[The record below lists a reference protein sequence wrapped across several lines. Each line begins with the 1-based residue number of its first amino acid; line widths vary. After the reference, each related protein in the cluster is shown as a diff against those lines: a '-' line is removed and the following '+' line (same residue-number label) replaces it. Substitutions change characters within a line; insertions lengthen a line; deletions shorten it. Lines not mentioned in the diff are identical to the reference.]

1 MRKPIINNR
10 KLRELMKEDAL
21 LIDIRN
27 KDEYEE
33 KRIQNSI
40 NIQLHDLLYNIDEIE
55 EYKDKK
61 IIIYCRSGHR
71 SITAC
76 NLLVMQ
82 GFKHIYNLE
91 KGIINYKL

>member
-40 NIQLHDLLYNIDEIE
+40 NIQLHDLLYNIDEM
-55 EYKDKK
+55 KDYPK
-61 IIIYCRSGHR
+61 
-71 SITAC
+71 
-76 NLLVMQ
+76 
-82 GFKHIYNLE
+82 
-91 KGIINYKL
+91 

>member
-1 MRKPIINNR
+1 MNYTNINNI

-21 LIDIRN
+21 LIDIRT

-61 IIIYCRSGHR
+61 VIIYCRSGHR

-91 KGIINYKL
+91 KGIINYT

>member
-1 MRKPIINNR
+1 MNYTNINNK
-10 KLRELMKEDAL
+10 KLRELMKEDVL

-61 IIIYCRSGHR
+61 VIIYCRSGHR

>member
-1 MRKPIINNR
+1 MNYTNINNR
-10 KLRELMKEDAL
+10 KLRELMKQDAL
-21 LIDIRN
+21 LIDIRS

-40 NIQLHDLLYNIDEIE
+40 NIQLHNLLYNVDEIE

-61 IIIYCRSGHR
+61 VIIYCRSGHR

-82 GFKHIYNLE
+82 GFKYVYNLE